1 MNAVIDILAK
11 QHNTWISYVISM
23 GCNKETANDIVQEM
37 YFKINDY
44 LNNTSQSIF
53 YKDTNEINYFFVYVT
68 LRNML
73 HDLRRKEKNVYF
85 VEVKNIN
92 EIDEEYQEVDNDQ
105 YNKLRVI
112 EEYVINQNYLDL
124 CEDEIFYDAKKF
136 GDYYKRKIF
145 EEVYIK
151 GKSISKFSRDSGISY
166 YSVYNTIKN
175 IKKEIRK
182 IYGTRR
188 HNRSD
193 N

>member
-11 QHNTWISYVISM
+11 QNKTWISYVISM

-44 LNNTSQSIF
+44 LNNTNKSIF

-73 HDLRRKEKNVYF
+73 HDLRRKEKNVHF

-92 EIDEEYQEVDNDQ
+92 EIDEEYQELDNDQ